1 MHSFAFREDKP
12 GRIGMTRRRHILLV
26 DDDRDFIEATRAVL
40 ESVCDVD
47 VAYGGGEALDKARAA
62 RPDLI
67 LLDVIMPDED
77 GFAVCEKLKADP
89 ALAAVPVVMLTSLS
103 DGLSST
109 GQASRSPLAEDY
121 MEKPVR
127 PAELLRRVNT
137 FLSKEAQE
145 DAE

>member
-1 MHSFAFREDKP
+1 MHQPR
-12 GRIGMTRRRHILLV
+12 ILLV

-40 ESVCDVD
+40 ESICEVD
-47 VAYGGGEALDKARAA
+47 VAYAGGEALDKARAA

-89 ALAAVPVVMLTSLS
+89 TLAAVPVVMLTSLQ
-103 DGLSST
+103 DGLSPT
-109 GQASRSPLAEDY
+109 GQTGRSPLAEDY

-127 PAELLRRVNT
+127 PAELLRRVNK
-137 FLSKEAQE
+137 FLSRQAK
-145 DAE
+145 DG

>member
-1 MHSFAFREDKP
+1 MA
-12 GRIGMTRRRHILLV
+12 
-26 DDDRDFIEATRAVL
+26 
-40 ESVCDVD
+40 C
-47 VAYGGGEALDKARAA
+47 GGGEALDKARAV

-103 DGLSST
+103 DGLSPT

-127 PAELLRRVNT
+127 PAELLRRVNK
-137 FLSKEAQE
+137 FLSGKAQE
-145 DAE
+145 RAD

>member
-1 MHSFAFREDKP
+1 MAYRQ
-12 GRIGMTRRRHILLV
+12 RILLV
-26 DDDRDFIEATRAVL
+26 DDDRDFIEATRTVL

-47 VAYGGGEALDKARAA
+47 VAYAGGEALDKARAA
-62 RPDLI
+62 PPDLI

-103 DGLSST
+103 DGLSPT
-109 GQASRSPLAEDY
+109 GQTGHSSKAEDY

-127 PAELLRRVNT
+127 PAELLRRVNK
-137 FLSKEAQE
+137 FLSRKAQE
-145 DAE
+145 DAK

>member
-1 MHSFAFREDKP
+1 
-12 GRIGMTRRRHILLV
+12 MTLRQHILLV

-40 ESVCDVD
+40 ESVCDVE

-89 ALAAVPVVMLTSLS
+89 TLAKVPVVMLTSLQ
-103 DGLSST
+103 DGLSLT
-109 GQASRSPLAEDY
+109 GQAGRLPQAEDY
-121 MEKPVR
+121 LEKPVK
-127 PAELLRRVNT
+127 PAELLRRVNK
-137 FLSKEAQE
+137 FLSRKAQ
-145 DAE
+145 DD

>member
-1 MHSFAFREDKP
+1 
-12 GRIGMTRRRHILLV
+12 MTQRKRILLV
-26 DDDRDFIEATRAVL
+26 DDDRDFVEATTAVL
-40 ESVCDVD
+40 ESVCDVE

-89 ALAAVPVVMLTSLS
+89 ALAAVPVVMLTSLQ
-103 DGLSST
+103 DGLSPT
-109 GQASRSPLAEDY
+109 GQAGRSPLAEDY

-127 PAELLRRVNT
+127 PAELLRRVSK
-137 FLSKEAQE
+137 FLPGEAQE
-145 DAE
+145 RAD

>member
-1 MHSFAFREDKP
+1 
-12 GRIGMTRRRHILLV
+12 MTPRRHILLV
-26 DDDRDFIEATRAVL
+26 DDDRDFVEATRAVL

-47 VAYGGGEALDKARAA
+47 VAYAGGEALDKARSA

-89 ALAAVPVVMLTSLS
+89 ALADVPVVMLTSLS
-103 DGLSST
+103 DSLSST
-109 GQASRSPLAEDY
+109 GQTSRSPLAEDY

-127 PAELLRRVNT
+127 PAELLRRVNK
-137 FLSKEAQE
+137 FLSKKAQE
-145 DAE
+145 SAD

>member
-1 MHSFAFREDKP
+1 
-12 GRIGMTRRRHILLV
+12 MTPRRHILLV
-26 DDDRDFIEATRAVL
+26 DDDRDFVEATRAVL

-47 VAYGGGEALDKARAA
+47 VAYAGGEALDKARSA

-77 GFAVCEKLKADP
+77 GFAVCKKLKADP

-103 DGLSST
+103 DSLSST
-109 GQASRSPLAEDY
+109 GQTSRSPLAEDY

-127 PAELLRRVNT
+127 PAELLRRVNK
-137 FLSKEAQE
+137 FLSKKAQE
-145 DAE
+145 SAD

>member
-1 MHSFAFREDKP
+1 MHQPR
-12 GRIGMTRRRHILLV
+12 ILLV

-40 ESVCDVD
+40 ESICEVD
-47 VAYGGGEALDKARAA
+47 VAYAGGEALDKARAA

-103 DGLSST
+103 DGLSPT
-109 GQASRSPLAEDY
+109 GQTGRSPLAEDY

-127 PAELLRRVNT
+127 PAELLRRVNK
-137 FLSKEAQE
+137 FLSGKAHE
-145 DAE
+145 DAK

>member
-1 MHSFAFREDKP
+1 MMHRQ
-12 GRIGMTRRRHILLV
+12 RILLV

-47 VAYGGGEALDKARAA
+47 VAYGGGEALDKARAV

-89 ALAAVPVVMLTSLS
+89 ALADVPVVMLTSLQ
-103 DGLSST
+103 DGLNPT

-127 PAELLRRVNT
+127 PAELLRRVNK
-137 FLSKEAQE
+137 FLSRQAR
-145 DAE
+145 DG